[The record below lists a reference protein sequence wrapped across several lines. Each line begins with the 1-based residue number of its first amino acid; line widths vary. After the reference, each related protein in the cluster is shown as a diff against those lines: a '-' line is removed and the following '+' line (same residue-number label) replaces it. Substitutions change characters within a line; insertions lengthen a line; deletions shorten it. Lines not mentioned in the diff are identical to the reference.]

1 MTVNKLTGT
10 VYQEIVQFRSSTLHH
25 ENLSICLTGGRTA
38 EALYRDE
45 HFLQVLKENVTNYYF
60 GDERCVEANHADSNH
75 HLALSTLFPDGI
87 PENKVIHRIRGE
99 AADPAQ
105 EAVRYAKL
113 LPEEL
118 DILLLTVG
126 EDGHIASLF
135 PGHPALNE
143 DRRTVIAVNN
153 APKAPPARITITP
166 AAIRTAK
173 KIIVMATGAQKGNVL
188 AEALNKPKDIS
199 QLPVRLT
206 IGTTWVLD
214 QSAADAFRARKYANL
229 HGTRIVVA

>member
-1 MTVNKLTGT
+1 M
-10 VYQEIVQFRSSTLHH
+10 QFRSSTLHH
-25 ENLSICLTGGRTA
+25 EILSICSTGGRTA

-45 HFLQVLKENVTNYYF
+45 NFQQVLKENVTYYYF

-87 PENKVIHRIRGE
+87 PENKVIHRIRCE

-143 DRRTVIAVNN
+143 DGRAVIAVNN
-153 APKAPPARITITP
+153 APKAPPALITITP

-214 QSAADAFRARKYANL
+214 QSAADAFRDRKYANL